1 MEREEVRRGIEN
13 GALRVRYRYTSSVD
27 VEEVVEQFKKMGLR
41 EGEHF
46 TVKRPGEG
54 VAYLS

>member
-1 MEREEVRRGIEN
+1 M
-13 GALRVRYRYTSSVD
+13 RYRYTSSVD